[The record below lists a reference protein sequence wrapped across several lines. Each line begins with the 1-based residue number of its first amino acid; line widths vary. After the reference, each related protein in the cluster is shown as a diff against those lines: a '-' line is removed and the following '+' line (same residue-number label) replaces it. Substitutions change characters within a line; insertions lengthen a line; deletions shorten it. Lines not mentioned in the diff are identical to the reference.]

1 MGPYVELVSAICYR
15 SQTVPQRRRR
25 VSLARGLAA
34 AGVSTT
40 SLKPPGP
47 LSTLQALGSRRPS
60 IADVA
65 RLAGVS
71 RQTVSRVL
79 NDKPDVNDATRARVR
94 GIIDQLSY
102 RPSSAARAL
111 ASGRSK
117 TLGVL
122 ALDLALY
129 GPTSTLFAI
138 QHAAQ
143 ERGYFAFPVVLHTI
157 DRHSVSEAVRRLA
170 TQSVE
175 GLVMNIPFDPSY
187 DPLASLPKD
196 MQVVVIGGGPGTA
209 QSEHVVV
216 MDFDQELG
224 GRLAT
229 EHLLAAGNPTVFHV
243 AAQATRTA
251 ARSRVSGWRAA
262 LRDAGVEVMPPLSGD
277 WSALSGYEAGQVL
290 ARIPDIHAVF
300 VANDQ
305 MALGVLRAL
314 HERGRRVPEDVA
326 VVGFDDTPEAACFI
340 PPLTTVRQDFDEL
353 GHAAVQILV
362 DQLMAGVAGSH
373 QVVIQPE
380 LICRQS
386 SLPAQ

>member
-1 MGPYVELVSAICYR
+1 
-15 SQTVPQRRRR
+15 
-25 VSLARGLAA
+25 LAA

-40 SLKPPGP
+40 SFKRPGS
-47 LSTLQALGSRRPS
+47 LTTLEALGSRRPS

-102 RPSSAARAL
+102 RPNSAARAL

-138 QHAAQ
+138 HHAAQ
-143 ERGYFAFPVVLHTI
+143 ERGYFPFPVVLHTI

-175 GLVMNIPFDPSY
+175 GLVMNIPFDLSY

-216 MDFDQELG
+216 VDFDQELG

-243 AAQATRTA
+243 AGPSYSDA

-262 LRDAGVEVMPPLSGD
+262 LVGAGAEVMPPLSGD

-290 ARIPDIHAVF
+290 ARIPDIHAIF

-326 VVGFDDTPEAACFI
+326 VVGFDDTPESACFI
-340 PPLTTVRQDFDEL
+340 PPLTTVRQDFHEL
-353 GHAAVQILV
+353 GQAAVRILV
-362 DQLMAGVAGSH
+362 DQLMAGVPGPDR
-373 QVVIQPE
+373 VVIQPR

-386 SLPAQ
+386 SPPAQ